1 MKALFRGDLNVVTMV
16 DFSKASAGG
25 AGREARLRGWAEEIW
40 EVVNTNSRESIRDLR
55 TGRQRFVV
63 EEILEDKGGDESNW
77 CTRFGWYNTFRCPIS
92 MRDGRIR
99 HTDKCGNPFL
109 KMRSE
114 WFKQLDKETLR
125 IKKEEEE
132 EARLAKEKEEEEAR
146 LAKEKEEEEAR
157 LAKEKEEEEA
167 RLAKEKEEEEARL
180 AKETEEEARLAK
192 EKEAEEARLAKEK
205 ETNVQDTSVVA
216 AAQTGTSI
224 VCYNDD
230 NTKKAYDDTTL
241 HQIMSKWKEAQ
252 TNGKKRM
259 LTYDQDGNCVTFR
272 ALGWTIIT
280 HKRGETKNGRPPST
294 VCDSYC
300 ISPSGKR
307 LRSMKELRH
316 ALME

>member
-1 MKALFRGDLNVVTMV
+1 
-16 DFSKASAGG
+16 
-25 AGREARLRGWAEEIW
+25 
-40 EVVNTNSRESIRDLR
+40 
-55 TGRQRFVV
+55 
-63 EEILEDKGGDESNW
+63 
-77 CTRFGWYNTFRCPIS
+77 
-92 MRDGRIR
+92 
-99 HTDKCGNPFL
+99 
-109 KMRSE
+109 MRSE

-125 IKKEEEE
+125 IKKE
-132 EARLAKEKEEEEAR
+132 
-146 LAKEKEEEEAR
+146 
-157 LAKEKEEEEA
+157 EEEEA